1 MTKGSVNVKERLAG
15 ATPAALLLRPGL
27 FTGTVCLGTFALAG
41 IAIDERRAAQQTSW
55 EAARQSELM
64 DPPDY
69 RYGQSAIHA
78 LQRKLQTLGP
88 IIATNAAV
96 YLAWLRS
103 TGQGGVEA
111 ASPILRRFF
120 LHYPLSG
127 RALPLLLC
135 TFSHATLMHFGFNMF
150 ALWSFGGM
158 MLNHLPSEQFIAT
171 YLSAGVITSFGSLCI
186 SVLRRSSMPSL
197 GASGAVLTLAAM
209 TAAAEPNLN
218 FALIFFPWLAFPA
231 KTMLAGIVA
240 LDMTGLVLRWGFF
253 DHAAHLTGSVFGYCG
268 LGSASSCHE
277 RGLLMRGIEQ
287 YQGWVC
293 RQVRQ
298 FKANNVHSL
307 D

>member
-1 MTKGSVNVKERLAG
+1 MTERLAG
-15 ATPAALLLRPGL
+15 ASPAALLLRPAL

-41 IAIDERRAAQQTSW
+41 IAIDERRAARRTSW
-55 EAARQSELM
+55 EAARQNELM
-64 DPPDY
+64 DPPDH

-88 IIATNAAV
+88 IIAANAAV

-103 TGQGGVEA
+103 TGRHGGVEA
-111 ASPILRRFF
+111 ASPVLQRFF

-158 MLNHLPSEQFIAT
+158 MLNYLPSEQFIAT
-171 YLSAGVITSFGSLCI
+171 YLSAGVLTSFGSLCI
-186 SVLRRSSMPSL
+186 SVLRRSSLPSL

-209 TAAAEPNLN
+209 TAATEPNLN

-240 LDMTGLVLRWGFF
+240 LDMTGLVLRWGVF
-253 DHAAHLTGSVFGYCG
+253 DHAAHLAGSALGFCG
-268 LGSASSCHE
+268 LGSASSRHE
-277 RGLLMRGIEQ
+277 RGFLVNGIEQ

-293 RQVRQ
+293 GQVRQ
-298 FKANNVHSL
+298 FKAST
-307 D
+307 